1 MNQINKQLTSFWN
14 LIKRYKIVIPIIQRD
29 YAQGRDE
36 ESPLRKRFLSMLK
49 QTLDL
54 AIIASE
60 PNSKTTQPHQLIL
73 DFVYGTPAENGAIAP
88 LDGQQRLTTL
98 WLLHWF
104 VAYMTGNLSD
114 DVRNVLKSFSY
125 ETRVSSRDFCEKLCD
140 LVHIDNSKSIDGT
153 LIKRHIENQTWF
165 YSEWKQDPTVYGM
178 LTMLFGN
185 NQNDS
190 SDNIFDIFGHDKETL
205 TKYWKLLTSNN
216 IEQSPIM
223 FNHTI
228 IGSEELPLS
237 DDLYIKM
244 NARGKPL
251 TNFENFKAEVIKWV
265 SENVSKEESI
275 RVASKFDNEWTDI
288 FWENGLGKS
297 VHNVDEL
304 FFAFF
309 NRIYYQYVVT
319 ERNSEEFVLSEKN
332 SDKNSEYRLFSG
344 SKNKHEKNS
353 GDKFVTFQS
362 LEPYTSR
369 LKKVLTSLET
379 IFQGIRQIDLST
391 LQPYWKKDFYF
402 IPRYILDK
410 DIPKQLTDEILDF
423 TTINQQERVAFYAIC
438 KYFLSPSH
446 DDDEKESLSHWMRF
460 VWNLISDKD
469 SGGADTIR
477 SVSAIQQAVALI
489 DMIEN
494 PRRVYGELYEKSSEY
509 RQKLKNNTVLEHR
522 FIEEIEKVIQILH
535 PDCNVMLP
543 SWAKDWEQAIIEAEK
558 FRLFTGS
565 IGALIYDGAGK
576 IDWSN
581 FEAKYNNV
589 KKYFANPDNPSAIRD
604 MIPYLRDEDILE
616 LFSDYTLNYKDSNV
630 GHMLRSFPARFHKY
644 LLAGQKSALLTRL
657 QSDIETLCAN
667 NPNFWINKNWVNG
680 HHVLSNYSK
689 RSGAYDLSSYF
700 IGTDCID
707 TRYDILSD
715 SDAIPDGYELIVKNK
730 QVTKPYKGLQT
741 EFYCRYKEK
750 KYKFIWT
757 AYDWVDM
764 YDGDANLWERGLHTR
779 FNGDKEPHFH
789 DAITLWKE
797 IVRCIRK
804 FDNPTDDS
812 I

>member
-1 MNQINKQLTSFWN
+1 
-14 LIKRYKIVIPIIQRD
+14 
-29 YAQGRDE
+29 
-36 ESPLRKRFLSMLK
+36 
-49 QTLDL
+49 
-54 AIIASE
+54 
-60 PNSKTTQPHQLIL
+60 
-73 DFVYGTPAENGAIAP
+73 
-88 LDGQQRLTTL
+88 
-98 WLLHWF
+98 
-104 VAYMTGNLSD
+104 
-114 DVRNVLKSFSY
+114 
-125 ETRVSSRDFCEKLCD
+125 
-140 LVHIDNSKSIDGT
+140 
-153 LIKRHIENQTWF
+153 
-165 YSEWKQDPTVYGM
+165 
-178 LTMLFGN
+178 
-185 NQNDS
+185 
-190 SDNIFDIFGHDKETL
+190 
-205 TKYWKLLTSNN
+205 
-216 IEQSPIM
+216 
-223 FNHTI
+223 
-228 IGSEELPLS
+228 
-237 DDLYIKM
+237 
-244 NARGKPL
+244 
-251 TNFENFKAEVIKWV
+251 
-265 SENVSKEESI
+265 
-275 RVASKFDNEWTDI
+275 
-288 FWENGLGKS
+288 
-297 VHNVDEL
+297 
-304 FFAFF
+304 
-309 NRIYYQYVVT
+309 VT

-423 TTINQQERVAFYAIC
+423 TTINQQEKVAFYAIC

-604 MIPYLRDEDILE
+604 MIPYFRDEDILE

-789 DAITLWKE
+789 NAITLWKE

>member
-1 MNQINKQLTSFWN
+1 MEIFGVEDK
-14 LIKRYKIVIPIIQRD
+14 V
-29 YAQGRDE
+29 
-36 ESPLRKRFLSMLK
+36 
-49 QTLDL
+49 TLEKYWEL
-54 AIIASE
+54 
-60 PNSKTTQPHQLIL
+60 
-73 DFVYGTPAENGAIAP
+73 
-88 LDGQQRLTTL
+88 LTTTTY
-98 WLLHWF
+98 
-104 VAYMTGNLSD
+104 A
-114 DVRNVLKSFSY
+114 
-125 ETRVSSRDFCEKLCD
+125 
-140 LVHIDNSKSIDGT
+140 
-153 LIKRHIENQTWF
+153 
-165 YSEWKQDPTVYGM
+165 
-178 LTMLFGN
+178 
-185 NQNDS
+185 
-190 SDNIFDIFGHDKETL
+190 
-205 TKYWKLLTSNN
+205 
-216 IEQSPIM
+216 PIM
-223 FNHTI
+223 FNHTV
-228 IGSEELPLS
+228 IGSEEMPLS

-251 TNFENFKAEVIKWV
+251 TSFENFKAEVIKWV
-265 SENVSKEESI
+265 SEHISKEKSI
-275 RVASKFDNEWTDI
+275 VFASKFDNEWTDI
-288 FWENGLGKS
+288 FWKKGLGNK
-297 VHNVDEL
+297 VHNVDEV
-304 FFAFF
+304 FYSFI
-309 NRIYYQYVVT
+309 NRLYCQYVIMQRRDGNYVAD
-319 ERNSEEFVLSEKN
+319 EKN
-332 SDKNSEYRLFSG
+332 EDYKYFSADDPKSGNLITFESLDRYQGHMEEALATVDTILQKVKNIDSSAFHAPW
-344 SKNKHEKNS
+344 N
-353 GDKFVTFQS
+353 DKFNFIPQYVLDSDHQ
-362 LEPYTSR
+362 P
-369 LKKVLTSLET
+369 KKVTN
-379 IFQGIRQIDLST
+379 
-391 LQPYWKKDFYF
+391 
-402 IPRYILDK
+402 
-410 DIPKQLTDEILDF
+410 EIYEY
-423 TTINQQERVAFYAIC
+423 TTINQRDRVAFYAIC

-543 SWAKDWEQAIIEAEK
+543 SWAKDWEQTIIEAEK
-558 FRLFTGS
+558 FRLFNGS
-565 IGALIYDGAGK
+565 IGVLFHNEDGE
-576 IDWSN
+576 IDWSY
-581 FEAKYNNV
+581 FELKFKNAKE
-589 KKYFANPDNPSAIRD
+589 YFKTPDNPNAIRD

-789 DAITLWKE
+789 NAITLWKE

>member
-535 PDCNVMLP
+535 PDCNVILP

-558 FRLFTGS
+558 FRLFNGS
-565 IGALIYDGAGK
+565 IGVLFHNEDGE
-576 IDWSN
+576 IDWSH
-581 FEAKYNNV
+581 FELKFKNAKE
-589 KKYFANPDNPSAIRD
+589 YFKTPDNPNAISR
-604 MIPYLRDEDILE
+604 MVPFLSDEDILFIFNNYY
-616 LFSDYTLNYKDSNV
+616 LHYKDDNV
-630 GHMLRSFPARFHKY
+630 SEMLRRHPRCFHKF
-644 LLAGQKSALLTRL
+644 LMGKANSDSLTHL
-657 QSDIETLCAN
+657 QTDITSLCKKTLDFR
-667 NPNFWINKNWVNG
+667 P
-680 HHVLSNYSK
+680 
-689 RSGAYDLSSYF
+689 SGAFS
-700 IGTDCID
+700 
-707 TRYDILSD
+707 
-715 SDAIPDGYELIVKNK
+715 
-730 QVTKPYKGLQT
+730 Q
-741 EFYCRYKEK
+741 
-750 KYKFIWT
+750 
-757 AYDWVDM
+757 
-764 YDGDANLWERGLHTR
+764 
-779 FNGDKEPHFH
+779 
-789 DAITLWKE
+789 
-797 IVRCIRK
+797 
-804 FDNPTDDS
+804 
-812 I
+812 

>member
-1 MNQINKQLTSFWN
+1 MLSGKE
-14 LIKRYKIVIPIIQRD
+14 KR
-29 YAQGRDE
+29 E
-36 ESPLRKRFLSMLK
+36 
-49 QTLDL
+49 L
-54 AIIASE
+54 AR
-60 PNSKTTQPHQLIL
+60 Q
-73 DFVYGTPAENGAIAP
+73 
-88 LDGQQRLTTL
+88 
-98 WLLHWF
+98 
-104 VAYMTGNLSD
+104 SD
-114 DVRNVLKSFSY
+114 
-125 ETRVSSRDFCEKLCD
+125 
-140 LVHIDNSKSIDGT
+140 SKSIDGT

-297 VHNVDEL
+297 VHNVEEL

-604 MIPYLRDEDILE
+604 MIPYFRDEDILE

-630 GHMLRSFPARFHKY
+630 GHMLRSFPTRFHKY

-789 DAITLWKE
+789 NAITLWKE

>member
-1 MNQINKQLTSFWN
+1 MSKSNKQLISFWN
-14 LIKRYKIVIPIIQRD
+14 LIKRHKIVIPIIQRD
-29 YAQGRDE
+29 YAQGR
-36 ESPLRKRFLSMLK
+36 ESEGALRKRFLNRLK
-49 QTLDL
+49 KALDE
-54 AIIASE
+54 AITFSNE
-60 PNSKTTQPHQLIL
+60 GERTTHRLIL
-73 DFVYGTPAENGAIAP
+73 DFVYGTPTASSAVAP

-98 WLLHWF
+98 WLIHWYI
-104 VAYMTGNLSD
+104 AYISGALTEE
-114 DVRNVLKSFSY
+114 VKKVLKSFSY
-125 ETRVSSRDFCEKLCD
+125 ATRVSSRDFCDKLCD
-140 LVHIDNSKSIDGT
+140 LAPLEDKSGTVRKHIQ
-153 LIKRHIENQTWF
+153 EQTWF
-165 YSEWKQDPTVYGM
+165 YSEWNQDPTVSGM
-178 LTMLFGN
+178 LRMLFG
-185 NQNDS
+185 DGAS
-190 SDNIFDIFGHDKETL
+190 STEDNIMEIFGVEDKVTL
-205 TKYWKLLTSNN
+205 EKYWELLTTTTYA
-216 IEQSPIM
+216 PIM
-223 FNHTI
+223 FNHTV
-228 IGSEELPLS
+228 IGSEEMPLS

-251 TNFENFKAEVIKWV
+251 TSFENFKAEVIKWV
-265 SENVSKEESI
+265 SEHISKEKSI
-275 RVASKFDNEWTDI
+275 VFASKFDNEWTDI
-288 FWENGLGKS
+288 FWKKGLGNK
-297 VHNVDEL
+297 VHNVDEV
-304 FFAFF
+304 FYSFI
-309 NRIYYQYVVT
+309 NRLYCQYVIMQRRDGNYVAD
-319 ERNSEEFVLSEKN
+319 EKN
-332 SDKNSEYRLFSG
+332 EDYKYFSADDPKSGNLITFESLDRYQGHMEEALATVDTILQKVKNIDSSAFHAPW
-344 SKNKHEKNS
+344 N
-353 GDKFVTFQS
+353 DKFNFIPQYVLDSDHQ
-362 LEPYTSR
+362 P
-369 LKKVLTSLET
+369 KKVAN
-379 IFQGIRQIDLST
+379 
-391 LQPYWKKDFYF
+391 
-402 IPRYILDK
+402 
-410 DIPKQLTDEILDF
+410 EIYEY
-423 TTINQQERVAFYAIC
+423 TTINQRDRVAFYAIC

-558 FRLFTGS
+558 FRLFNGS
-565 IGALIYDGAGK
+565 IGVLFHNEDGE
-576 IDWSN
+576 IDWSH
-581 FEAKYNNV
+581 FELKFKNAKE
-589 KKYFANPDNPSAIRD
+589 YFKTPDNPNAIRD

-789 DAITLWKE
+789 NAITLWKE

>member
-1 MNQINKQLTSFWN
+1 MEIFGVEDK
-14 LIKRYKIVIPIIQRD
+14 V
-29 YAQGRDE
+29 
-36 ESPLRKRFLSMLK
+36 
-49 QTLDL
+49 TLEKYWEL
-54 AIIASE
+54 
-60 PNSKTTQPHQLIL
+60 
-73 DFVYGTPAENGAIAP
+73 
-88 LDGQQRLTTL
+88 LTTTTY
-98 WLLHWF
+98 
-104 VAYMTGNLSD
+104 A
-114 DVRNVLKSFSY
+114 
-125 ETRVSSRDFCEKLCD
+125 
-140 LVHIDNSKSIDGT
+140 
-153 LIKRHIENQTWF
+153 
-165 YSEWKQDPTVYGM
+165 
-178 LTMLFGN
+178 
-185 NQNDS
+185 
-190 SDNIFDIFGHDKETL
+190 
-205 TKYWKLLTSNN
+205 
-216 IEQSPIM
+216 PIM
-223 FNHTI
+223 FNHTV
-228 IGSEELPLS
+228 IGSEEMPLS

-251 TNFENFKAEVIKWV
+251 TSFENFKAEVIKWV
-265 SENVSKEESI
+265 SEHISKEKSI
-275 RVASKFDNEWTDI
+275 VFASKFDNEWTDI
-288 FWENGLGKS
+288 FWKKGLGNK
-297 VHNVDEL
+297 VHNVDEV
-304 FFAFF
+304 FYSFI
-309 NRIYYQYVVT
+309 NRLYCQYVIMQRRDGNYVAD
-319 ERNSEEFVLSEKN
+319 EKN
-332 SDKNSEYRLFSG
+332 EDYKYFSADDPKSGNLITFESLDRYQGHMEEALATVDTILQKVKNIDSSAFHAPW
-344 SKNKHEKNS
+344 N
-353 GDKFVTFQS
+353 DKFNFIPQYVLDSDHQ
-362 LEPYTSR
+362 P
-369 LKKVLTSLET
+369 KKVAN
-379 IFQGIRQIDLST
+379 
-391 LQPYWKKDFYF
+391 
-402 IPRYILDK
+402 
-410 DIPKQLTDEILDF
+410 EIYEY
-423 TTINQQERVAFYAIC
+423 TTINQRDRVAFYAIC

-558 FRLFTGS
+558 FRLFNGS
-565 IGALIYDGAGK
+565 IGVLFHNEDGE
-576 IDWSN
+576 IDWSH
-581 FEAKYNNV
+581 FELKFKNAKE
-589 KKYFANPDNPSAIRD
+589 YFKTPDNPNAIRD

-789 DAITLWKE
+789 NAITLWKE

>member
-1 MNQINKQLTSFWN
+1 MSIFTLQQKHRHMIYQDYFRNSDFEDIWVILNGFYLEHED
-14 LIKRYKIVIPIIQRD
+14 IKPMYASLVDEIKALPIEEKYSDSTIQMCLDSYNEIMVKGAPDPQVWLVGREVKIDFSSWKDNI
-29 YAQGRDE
+29 DE
-36 ESPLRKRFLSMLK
+36 ETINDSPGIKTFNMLSGKEKRE
-49 QTLDL
+49 L
-54 AIIASE
+54 AR
-60 PNSKTTQPHQLIL
+60 Q
-73 DFVYGTPAENGAIAP
+73 
-88 LDGQQRLTTL
+88 
-98 WLLHWF
+98 
-104 VAYMTGNLSD
+104 SD
-114 DVRNVLKSFSY
+114 
-125 ETRVSSRDFCEKLCD
+125 
-140 LVHIDNSKSIDGT
+140 SKSIDGT

-237 DDLYIKM
+237 DVLYIKM

-297 VHNVDEL
+297 VHNVEEL
-304 FFAFF
+304 FFVFF

-604 MIPYLRDEDILE
+604 MIPYFRDEDILE

-630 GHMLRSFPARFHKY
+630 GHMLRSFPTRFHKY

-789 DAITLWKE
+789 NAITLWKE

>member
-125 ETRVSSRDFCEKLCD
+125 EIRVSSRDFCEKLCD

-297 VHNVDEL
+297 VHNVEEL

-344 SKNKHEKNS
+344 NKNKHEKNS

-509 RQKLKNNTVLEHR
+509 RQKLKNNTVLKHR

-604 MIPYLRDEDILE
+604 MIPYFRDEDILE

-630 GHMLRSFPARFHKY
+630 GHMLRSFPTRFHKY

-789 DAITLWKE
+789 NAITLWKE

>member
-1 MNQINKQLTSFWN
+1 MSIFTLQQKHRHMIYQDYFRNSDFEDIWVILNGFYLEHED
-14 LIKRYKIVIPIIQRD
+14 IKPMYASLVDEIKALPIEEKYSDSTIQMCLDLDNEILVKGAPDPQEWLVGREVKIDFSSWEDNI
-29 YAQGRDE
+29 DE
-36 ESPLRKRFLSMLK
+36 ETINDSPGIKTFDMLSGKEKRE
-49 QTLDL
+49 L
-54 AIIASE
+54 AR
-60 PNSKTTQPHQLIL
+60 Q
-73 DFVYGTPAENGAIAP
+73 
-88 LDGQQRLTTL
+88 
-98 WLLHWF
+98 
-104 VAYMTGNLSD
+104 SD
-114 DVRNVLKSFSY
+114 
-125 ETRVSSRDFCEKLCD
+125 
-140 LVHIDNSKSIDGT
+140 SKSIDGT

-297 VHNVDEL
+297 VHNVEEL

-332 SDKNSEYRLFSG
+332 SDKNSEYRRFSG

-509 RQKLKNNTVLEHR
+509 RQKLKNNTVLKHR

-558 FRLFTGS
+558 FRLFNGS
-565 IGALIYDGAGK
+565 IGVLFHNEDGE
-576 IDWSN
+576 IDWSH
-581 FEAKYNNV
+581 FELKFKNAKE
-589 KKYFANPDNPSAIRD
+589 YFKTPDNPNAINR
-604 MIPYLRDEDILE
+604 MVPSLSDEDILFIFNNYY
-616 LFSDYTLNYKDSNV
+616 LHYKDDNV
-630 GHMLRSFPARFHKY
+630 SEMLRRHPRCFHKF
-644 LLAGQKSALLTRL
+644 LMGKANSDSLTHL
-657 QSDIETLCAN
+657 QTDITSLCKKTLD
-667 NPNFWINKNWVNG
+667 FWIHPNWVDNK
-680 HHVLSNYSK
+680 HVLSSYSTK
-689 RSGAYDLSSYF
+689 SGYYESNSYF
-700 IGTDCID
+700 IDTDYIEK
-707 TRYDILSD
+707 RYAFLSKAQANVNDIQ
-715 SDAIPDGYELIVKNK
+715 LIINK
-730 QVTKPYKGLQT
+730 EYSYPYKGLYIDFT
-741 EFYCRYKEK
+741 CIYKERH
-750 KYKFIWT
+750 YKFRWT
-757 AYDWVDM
+757 GADWIDM
-764 YDGDANLWERGLHTR
+764 YDKDTNLWREGLHSK
-779 FNGDKEPHFH
+779 FNGYDVDYHFN
-789 DAITLWKE
+789 DIPTFWKE
-797 IVRCIRK
+797 IRRCITCYISKRS
-804 FDNPTDDS
+804 NS
-812 I
+812 

>member
-114 DVRNVLKSFSY
+114 DVRNALKSFSY

-522 FIEEIEKVIQILH
+522 FIEEIEKSHSDSSSGLQRYTSL
-535 PDCNVMLP
+535 MGKGL
-543 SWAKDWEQAIIEAEK
+543 
-558 FRLFTGS
+558 
-565 IGALIYDGAGK
+565 GAG
-576 IDWSN
+576 
-581 FEAKYNNV
+581 NN
-589 KKYFANPDNPSAIRD
+589 
-604 MIPYLRDEDILE
+604 
-616 LFSDYTLNYKDSNV
+616 
-630 GHMLRSFPARFHKY
+630 
-644 LLAGQKSALLTRL
+644 
-657 QSDIETLCAN
+657 
-667 NPNFWINKNWVNG
+667 
-680 HHVLSNYSK
+680 
-689 RSGAYDLSSYF
+689 
-700 IGTDCID
+700 
-707 TRYDILSD
+707 
-715 SDAIPDGYELIVKNK
+715 
-730 QVTKPYKGLQT
+730 
-741 EFYCRYKEK
+741 
-750 KYKFIWT
+750 
-757 AYDWVDM
+757 
-764 YDGDANLWERGLHTR
+764 
-779 FNGDKEPHFH
+779 
-789 DAITLWKE
+789 
-797 IVRCIRK
+797 
-804 FDNPTDDS
+804 
-812 I
+812 

>member
-1 MNQINKQLTSFWN
+1 M
-14 LIKRYKIVIPIIQRD
+14 
-29 YAQGRDE
+29 
-36 ESPLRKRFLSMLK
+36 
-49 QTLDL
+49 
-54 AIIASE
+54 
-60 PNSKTTQPHQLIL
+60 
-73 DFVYGTPAENGAIAP
+73 
-88 LDGQQRLTTL
+88 
-98 WLLHWF
+98 
-104 VAYMTGNLSD
+104 
-114 DVRNVLKSFSY
+114 
-125 ETRVSSRDFCEKLCD
+125 
-140 LVHIDNSKSIDGT
+140 
-153 LIKRHIENQTWF
+153 
-165 YSEWKQDPTVYGM
+165 
-178 LTMLFGN
+178 
-185 NQNDS
+185 
-190 SDNIFDIFGHDKETL
+190 
-205 TKYWKLLTSNN
+205 
-216 IEQSPIM
+216 
-223 FNHTI
+223 
-228 IGSEELPLS
+228 
-237 DDLYIKM
+237 
-244 NARGKPL
+244 
-251 TNFENFKAEVIKWV
+251 
-265 SENVSKEESI
+265 
-275 RVASKFDNEWTDI
+275 
-288 FWENGLGKS
+288 
-297 VHNVDEL
+297 
-304 FFAFF
+304 
-309 NRIYYQYVVT
+309 T

-604 MIPYLRDEDILE
+604 MIPYFRDEDILE

-630 GHMLRSFPARFHKY
+630 GHMLRSFPTRFHKY

-657 QSDIETLCAN
+657 QSDIETLA
-667 NPNFWINKNWVNG
+667 PTTLIFGLTK
-680 HHVLSNYSK
+680 
-689 RSGAYDLSSYF
+689 
-700 IGTDCID
+700 IGLMVIMC
-707 TRYDILSD
+707 S
-715 SDAIPDGYELIVKNK
+715 LII
-730 QVTKPYKGLQT
+730 Q
-741 EFYCRYKEK
+741 KE
-750 KYKFIWT
+750 
-757 AYDWVDM
+757 A
-764 YDGDANLWERGLHTR
+764 
-779 FNGDKEPHFH
+779 
-789 DAITLWKE
+789 
-797 IVRCIRK
+797 VRMI
-804 FDNPTDDS
+804 
-812 I
+812 

>member
-1 MNQINKQLTSFWN
+1 MLSGKE
-14 LIKRYKIVIPIIQRD
+14 KR
-29 YAQGRDE
+29 E
-36 ESPLRKRFLSMLK
+36 
-49 QTLDL
+49 L
-54 AIIASE
+54 AR
-60 PNSKTTQPHQLIL
+60 Q
-73 DFVYGTPAENGAIAP
+73 
-88 LDGQQRLTTL
+88 
-98 WLLHWF
+98 
-104 VAYMTGNLSD
+104 SD
-114 DVRNVLKSFSY
+114 
-125 ETRVSSRDFCEKLCD
+125 
-140 LVHIDNSKSIDGT
+140 SKSIDGT

-297 VHNVDEL
+297 VHNVEEL

-604 MIPYLRDEDILE
+604 MIPYFRDEDILE

-667 NPNFWINKNWVNG
+667 NPNFFMLKV
-680 HHVLSNYSK
+680 VLSLKNQK
-689 RSGAYDLSSYF
+689 L
-700 IGTDCID
+700 
-707 TRYDILSD
+707 
-715 SDAIPDGYELIVKNK
+715 AIIV
-730 QVTKPYKGLQT
+730 
-741 EFYCRYKEK
+741 
-750 KYKFIWT
+750 
-757 AYDWVDM
+757 
-764 YDGDANLWERGLHTR
+764 
-779 FNGDKEPHFH
+779 
-789 DAITLWKE
+789 
-797 IVRCIRK
+797 
-804 FDNPTDDS
+804 
-812 I
+812 

>member
-1 MNQINKQLTSFWN
+1 MLSGKE
-14 LIKRYKIVIPIIQRD
+14 KR
-29 YAQGRDE
+29 E
-36 ESPLRKRFLSMLK
+36 
-49 QTLDL
+49 L
-54 AIIASE
+54 AR
-60 PNSKTTQPHQLIL
+60 Q
-73 DFVYGTPAENGAIAP
+73 
-88 LDGQQRLTTL
+88 
-98 WLLHWF
+98 
-104 VAYMTGNLSD
+104 SD
-114 DVRNVLKSFSY
+114 
-125 ETRVSSRDFCEKLCD
+125 
-140 LVHIDNSKSIDGT
+140 SKSIDGT

-190 SDNIFDIFGHDKETL
+190 SDNIFDIFGHDKKTL

-275 RVASKFDNEWTDI
+275 RIASKFDNEWTDI

-369 LKKVLTSLET
+369 LKKVPTSLET

-558 FRLFTGS
+558 FRLFNGS

-789 DAITLWKE
+789 NAITLWKE